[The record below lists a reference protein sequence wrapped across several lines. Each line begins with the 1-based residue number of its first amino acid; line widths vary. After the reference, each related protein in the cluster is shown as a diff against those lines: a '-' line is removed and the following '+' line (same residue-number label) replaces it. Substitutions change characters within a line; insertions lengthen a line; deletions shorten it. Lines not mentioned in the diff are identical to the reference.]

1 MSNQHRNAAE
11 NSDSEDGLLRRR
23 TDSEIAAA
31 VAADPD
37 AAPVRTAAELRAM
50 RTREDARD
58 RYGVARLRRRL
69 GLAQIQFVNRYRIPL
84 STLRQ
89 WEQGV
94 REPDAAS
101 KLLLAV
107 IAEEPDL
114 VARVAASS
122 SSGEAQP
129 AAAG

>member
-1 MSNQHRNAAE
+1 VSAGAE
-11 NSDSEDGLLRRR
+11 DDVLPRRR
-23 TDSEIAAA
+23 TDAEIAAA
-31 VAADPD
+31 VADDPD
-37 AAPVRTAAELRAM
+37 AAPIRTAGELKAM
-50 RTREDARD
+50 RAREDARD

-69 GLAQIQFVNRYRIPL
+69 GLAQVQFASRYRIPL

-94 REPDAAS
+94 GEPDAAS

-107 IAEEPDL
+107 IAAEPEL

-122 SSGEAQP
+122 TQEAST
-129 AAAG
+129 AVAG

>member
-1 MSNQHRNAAE
+1 M
-11 NSDSEDGLLRRR
+11 
-23 TDSEIAAA
+23 
-31 VAADPD
+31 
-37 AAPVRTAAELRAM
+37 RA
-50 RTREDARD
+50 REDARD

-69 GLAQIQFVNRYRIPL
+69 GLGLAQVQFAGRYRIPL

-94 REPDAAS
+94 GEPDAAS

-107 IAEEPDL
+107 IAAEPEL

-122 SSGEAQP
+122 TQEAST
-129 AAAG
+129 AVAG

>member
-1 MSNQHRNAAE
+1 LGSIGECSAE
-11 NSDSEDGLLRRR
+11 DDVLPRRR
-23 TDSEIAAA
+23 TDAEIAAA
-31 VAADPD
+31 VADDPD
-37 AAPVRTAAELRAM
+37 AAPIRTAGELKAM
-50 RTREDARD
+50 RAREDARD

-69 GLAQIQFVNRYRIPL
+69 GLAQVQFASRYRIPL

-94 REPDAAS
+94 GEPDAAS

-107 IAEEPDL
+107 IAAEPEL

-122 SSGEAQP
+122 TQETSTAV
-129 AAAG
+129 AG